1 MRNTRIVVRLSCL
14 VADSKLLLLTLR
26 KVEPITFRVTSGKC
40 VLVGGLA
47 KIEVIG
53 ESRPFLFTFFV
64 ANEIKLHPTDS
75 NRADEFRRKHA
86 GGMLTPPLEPG
97 ESRLE
102 DIGEFESHVV
112 EIDGAGWKEAAAD
125 ITLTGLG
132 WVAVT
137 GVGPAQVR
145 ISVPKGIGVSLRP
158 PLMPFDIWEVAAKYT
173 GGKAVRK
180 TTKSKTGNRRR
191 GVGRN

>member
-1 MRNTRIVVRLSCL
+1 M
-14 VADSKLLLLTLR
+14 LLLTYLLFPDHR
-26 KVEPITFRVTSGKC
+26 PVEPITFRVAAGKC

-53 ESRPFLFTFFV
+53 DSKPFLFTFFV
-64 ANEIKLHPTDS
+64 ANDIKLHPTDS
-75 NRADEFRRKHA
+75 ARSDEFIEKHA
-86 GGMLTPPLEPG
+86 GEMLTPPLG
-97 ESRLE
+97 EGRMAQ
-102 DIGEFESHVV
+102 IGKFESHVV
-112 EIDGAGWKEAAAD
+112 DVEGVGWKEAAVD

-137 GVGPAQVR
+137 GAG
-145 ISVPKGIGVSLRP
+145 SVQIKVSMPKGIGITVRP

-173 GGKAVRK
+173 GSRAVRK
-180 TTKSKTGNRRR
+180 SSKSKTGKRRK